1 MLGQRNRNYLK
12 RSQKRKSRMGF
23 PWRKLLLVLFAAAFT
38 YLSVRLIVY
47 EIHSANNAKT
57 NAELNTLYAEQTEEP
72 ESAEG
77 AEILPET
84 LPEETLMEAFEE
96 SDETLSDKAVEATS
110 EPVQP
115 ELLKKYQYI
124 GSEIASSANK
134 LYAINPDLVAWL
146 DIPDVARLPVVYR
159 DNVFYLTHDFYG
171 KESDAGTLFLDQYH
185 PLKAQNQYLM
195 IHGHNMYDAS
205 MFGKLTHYRKKD
217 FIATHPTLTLTTL
230 YSKDTYEIIGSLY
243 VEEGDMVSIAGL
255 GRPRFASVEDFNRFI
270 QTFKARAMHFTD
282 AEITP
287 DTALL
292 ALATCYETGR
302 IVVLFRRTSAI
313 PISPN

>member
-1 MLGQRNRNYLK
+1 MH
-12 RSQKRKSRMGF
+12 F
-23 PWRKLLLVLFAAAFT
+23 PWRKLLLVLFAATFAYF
-38 YLSVRLIVY
+38 SVRLIVY
-47 EIHSANNAKT
+47 EIHSSNTAKT
-57 NAELNTLYAEQTEEP
+57 NAELNTLYAEQTEES

-96 SDETLSDKAVEATS
+96 SDETLSDKAAEATA

-115 ELLKKYQYI
+115 ELLKEYQYI
-124 GSEIASSANK
+124 GSEVASSAK
-134 LYAINPDLVAWL
+134 ELYAINSDLVAWL

-171 KESDAGTLFLDQYH
+171 KESDAGTLFLDVNH
-185 PLKAQNQYLM
+185 PLKARNQYLM

-230 YSKDTYEIIGSLY
+230 YSKDTYEIVGSLY
-243 VEEGDMVSIAGL
+243 VEEEDMVDIAGL
-255 GRPRFASVEDFNRFI
+255 GHPRFANVEDFQRFI
-270 QTFKARAMHFTD
+270 DKFRTHAMHFTD
-282 AEITP
+282 AEIP
-287 DTALL
+287 SDSALL
-292 ALATCYETGR
+292 ALATCYESGR
-302 IVVLFRRTSAI
+302 IVVLFRRTSAV
-313 PISPN
+313 PIVPTN

>member
-1 MLGQRNRNYLK
+1 MLYWVTEDKKADAKMLGRRNRNYLK
-12 RSQKRKSRMGF
+12 RSRKRRSRRGL
-23 PWRKLLLVLFAAAFT
+23 PWRKLLLILFAASFI
-38 YLSVRLIVY
+38 YFSVRLIVY
-47 EIHSANNAKT
+47 GIHSANTAKT
-57 NAELNTLYAEQTEEP
+57 NAELNTLYTEQTEEP
-72 ESAEG
+72 ESVEKTAEM
-77 AEILPET
+77 PEM
-84 LPEETLMEAFEE
+84 L
-96 SDETLSDKAVEATS
+96 SDEAAEAA

-115 ELLKKYQYI
+115 ELLDEYQYI
-124 GSEIASSANK
+124 GSEIASSAK
-134 LYAINPDLVAWL
+134 ELYAINPDLVAWL
-146 DIPDVARLPVVYR
+146 DIPDVLRLPVVYR
-159 DNVFYLTHDFYG
+159 DNNFYLTHDFYG
-171 KESDAGTLFLDQYH
+171 KESDAGTLFLDQFH

-270 QTFKARAMHFTD
+270 QAFKARAMHFTD
-282 AEITP
+282 VEITP